1 MVKVNEHPWK
11 FPDGRIA
18 CGLTPLG
25 KRKFS
30 SFWLTDTRCWFA
42 LWRFFRLNFLTEL
55 LYLWLDWMK
64 WTLVAC
70 FHCREWMKLA
80 PRTCSWIDARWAFHN
95 NFRCLCHF
103 VASYCFNLSYL
114 HIVWRQNCDGCR
126 SRPPLWFL
134 VESTAPRWSLF
145 SSKYSSPEG
154 VTARRSIDLFVTH
167 WFSLPC
173 LPKYS
178 EM

>member
-1 MVKVNEHPWK
+1 MLKVNEHPWK
-11 FPDGRIA
+11 FPDGRMA

-114 HIVWRQNCDGCR
+114 HIVWRQNCNGCR
-126 SRPPLWFL
+126 SKRMVSVVRQDTGSLGHISHHVFQGVMAQDLLLKPDL
-134 VESTAPRWSLF
+134 VFFWVEPQGDILRKL
-145 SSKYSSPEG
+145 E
-154 VTARRSIDLFVTH
+154 
-167 WFSLPC
+167 
-173 LPKYS
+173 
-178 EM
+178 